1 MFTRAVITAVLML
14 CGTSL
19 LLAQETKSTSTG
31 VFTEEQAKKG
41 ETAYQRVCASCH
53 GADLHS
59 TEPEAPDLTEGAFKF
74 GWQGKTVAEKF
85 DIIRKTM
92 PPQRAGSLDDQTY
105 LDIVTYILR
114 FNNVPSGNQAL
125 QPDVDKL
132 KQVVISAP

>member
-1 MFTRAVITAVLML
+1 MLIRAAIASLLLL

-53 GADLHS
+53 GGDLHS

-74 GWQGKTVAEKF
+74 GWQGKTIADRFE
-85 DIIRKTM
+85 IIRNTM
-92 PPQRAGSLDDQTY
+92 PPGRGASLDDQTY

-114 FNNVPSGNQAL
+114 FNNIPAGNQAL
-125 QPDVDKL
+125 QPNVNLL
-132 KQVVISAP
+132 KQIVISIP